1 MLVFEHCLTYTL
13 SKSATEVVAA
23 GIILQYWAPNLQS
36 WIPALVFIVVL
47 VGINLIGVRVYGE
60 LEYWFA
66 LIKVIT
72 CVLFI
77 FVGKF
82 ISESS
87 EPMGVAH

>member
-1 MLVFEHCLTYTL
+1 M
-13 SKSATEVVAA
+13 VAA

-72 CVLFI
+72 CILFI

-82 ISESS
+82 ISES
-87 EPMGVAH
+87 VNQ